1 MFSCHTSYS
10 IIGVI
15 LSTAFCHLLQDAFES
30 LTKPDVQKRYNNVGR
45 WTGLIMCV
53 HRVSHIDRSL
63 TVWAIVLARSFSYSS
78 LNVRAVPSIVAC
90 ADSALQT
97 YRRHTSTTC
106 RALRPLQLL
115 QKSHRHHTQA
125 APSSSPHFLTGMA
138 ENLLQSQRLC
148 IQTNT
153 LPYYRIPIRTLITP
167 RRLYARAS
175 SARR

>member
-53 HRVSHIDRSL
+53 HCISHADRSL
-63 TVWAIVLARSFSYSS
+63 TLWAIVLARSFSYSS
-78 LNVRAVPSIVAC
+78 LNVRAVPSTVAC

-106 RALRPLQLL
+106 RTLRPPQLH
-115 QKSHRHHTQA
+115 QKSRRHHTHL
-125 APSSSPHFLTGMA
+125 APSSSPHCLTGMA
-138 ENLLQSQRLC
+138 ENLHQSQLLC
-148 IQTNT
+148 IQMNT
-153 LPYYRIPIRTLITP
+153 LPYYRTRIRTRITP
-167 RRLYARAS
+167 QRLCARAS